1 MQSET
6 GVSWEDWV
14 SQDDYFDDLA
24 VLGIGP
30 FHPGGVTASREL
42 LAGRDW
48 TGQRVLDVGAG
59 QGTTMRFLEAQGA
72 TVVGI
77 EPSPYMRAAAQRAG
91 VDPAQLRPNV
101 IQEADLSGTFDAIV
115 VEGVLGFI
123 PDGVSEL
130 VAVSE
135 QLAVGGVLLLSDWE
149 PHDRE
154 SHPSYGLEIET
165 RRSGASVANNLA
177 DHGFDCH
184 VSSAETVASAFSL
197 DVSEGVDRALQFF
210 PDAPRPTIEAAVK
223 RKIERMEGAL
233 SEDITC
239 ERYLLR
245 ATKGSSSI

>member
-6 GVSWEDWV
+6 AVSWEAWV
-14 SQDDYFDDLA
+14 AQDEYFDDLA

-30 FHPGGVTASREL
+30 FHPGGVTASQEL
-42 LAGRDW
+42 FGNRDW

-59 QGTTMRFLEAQGA
+59 QGMTMRLLAAQGA

-91 VDPAQLRPNV
+91 VDPAQLRADV
-101 IQEADLSGTFDAIV
+101 IQEVDLSGTFDVIV

-123 PDGVSEL
+123 PDGVAEL
-130 VAVSE
+130 IAVSE
-135 QLAVGGVLLLSDWE
+135 YLAAGGELLISDWE

-154 SHPSYGLEIET
+154 SHPTYDFEIRT
-165 RRSGASVANNLA
+165 RRSGASVASDLA
-177 DHGFDCH
+177 DHGFDCR
-184 VSSAETVASAFSL
+184 VSRTETVASAFSL
-197 DVSEGVDRALQFF
+197 DVDEGVDRALQFF
-210 PDAPRPTIEAAVK
+210 PDAPRPTIEEAVK
-223 RKIERMEGAL
+223 QKIERMERTL

-245 ATKGSSSI
+245 AKKTVSSM